1 MEYINA
7 VYPITLPMDVA
18 VDKSM
23 REASVA
29 ADKKLNAFSVEMS
42 MNRGVFDNICS
53 FKRKVGLEVLSPEIA
68 RFVNKKISDG
78 RRNGKNLFNSS

>member
-53 FKRKVGLEVLSPEIA
+53 FKRKVLSPEIA